1 MGEFLKGHYSY
12 VLTIALICVG
22 LYGVMFKRNLV
33 KKAIGL
39 SILQAAIVLF
49 WVSIATK
56 WDATKWSATVPVR
69 DPSIP
74 TEEVANYMNPLP
86 HTLMLTAIVVGVA
99 TLGVGFALMILI
111 YKRYESLDE
120 QEILSKIP

>member
-74 TEEVANYMNPLP
+74 TEEVANYLNPLP

>member
-74 TEEVANYMNPLP
+74 TEEVANYLNPLP

-111 YKRYESLDE
+111 YKRYEPLDE